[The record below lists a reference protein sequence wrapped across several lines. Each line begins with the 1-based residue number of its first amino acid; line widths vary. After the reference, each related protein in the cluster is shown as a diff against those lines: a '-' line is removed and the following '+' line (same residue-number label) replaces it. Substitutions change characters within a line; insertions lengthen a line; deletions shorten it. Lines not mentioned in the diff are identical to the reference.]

1 MKAGFYMTECHTH
14 AHAHTSMISSSLQTF
29 PLTFPPR
36 RLQTEPPPPPRNSHT
51 YCGPT
56 CARGSSTPAI
66 SAAACLYAALFVHVQ
81 NSFNDSLFGKAFC
94 CLFFFQKRPCC
105 RWCNAACCLSGLEAH
120 RWSSD
125 GSGAADRI
133 CLTLFVCVRASE
145 CARFCFLTDY
155 PVRRQLARFITKDN
169 FWQFSLRQEIN
180 KTFAGTFLRFQQWH
194 TRHFSLSPR
203 ACIFLLV
210 FFFLRP
216 SNFLGTLCFRH
227 AVRKSRKGKE
237 MVTDV

>member
-1 MKAGFYMTECHTH
+1 MHTH
-14 AHAHTSMISSSLQTF
+14 MHTRSMISSSLQTF

-36 RLQTEPPPPPRNSHT
+36 RLQKEPPRDSRT
-51 YCGPT
+51 FCSPT
-56 CARGSSTPAI
+56 CVQGSSTPAI
-66 SAAACLYAALFVHVQ
+66 SAAACLCAALFVHVQ
-81 NSFNDSLFGKAFC
+81 NSFNDSLFGEAFFVF
-94 CLFFFQKRPCC
+94 FFFQKRPCC

-120 RWSSD
+120 RWSSN

-133 CLTLFVCVRASE
+133 CPTLFVCVRASE

-194 TRHFSLSPR
+194 TRHFSLSP
-203 ACIFLLV
+203 AQTLAFLG
-210 FFFLRP
+210 FFFFWGSFLRP
-216 SNFLGTLCFRH
+216 SDFLCTSCFRH
-227 AVRKSRKGKE
+227 VARKPRKGKE
-237 MVTDV
+237 TVTDV